1 MILKNGLI
9 FSITVLTPASATV
22 VSAKVHITE
31 INSITALRPTS
42 SSVQQSKCF
51 ASNLPFGHRVHSIDP
66 LFQDYAGM
74 EAMTTYNSANPLLST
89 GLLKLPR
96 APENQEVTK
105 LKNRAT
111 FCRTPTRSDHEVRL
125 SRPPPPTTTT
135 HHPRHLAQRLKSA
148 LLTVPRPQTLTFS
161 ESS

>member
-1 MILKNGLI
+1 MHLHTQHQLQAISCGMIGHTI
-9 FSITVLTPASATV
+9 F
-22 VSAKVHITE
+22 E
-31 INSITALRPTS
+31 LRPTS

-66 LFQDYAGM
+66 LFQDYAGT

-111 FCRTPTRSDHEVRL
+111 FFYY
-125 SRPPPPTTTT
+125 
-135 HHPRHLAQRLKSA
+135 LADG
-148 LLTVPRPQTLTFS
+148 V
-161 ESS
+161 

>member
-1 MILKNGLI
+1 MHLHTQHQLQAISCGMIVI
-9 FSITVLTPASATV
+9 
-22 VSAKVHITE
+22 
-31 INSITALRPTS
+31 
-42 SSVQQSKCF
+42 KCF

-89 GLLKLPR
+89 CLLKLPR

-111 FCRTPTRSDHEVRL
+111 FFYYRADGVSD
-125 SRPPPPTTTT
+125 P
-135 HHPRHLAQRLKSA
+135 KS
-148 LLTVPRPQTLTFS
+148 V
-161 ESS
+161 